1 MRRNL
6 YGKGKKLDFRDVS
19 ISAIN
24 EIKAVISQNG
34 RSFEKERINKWTNKT
49 IVKKNLGGGSACLRL
64 LLLWGSAIR

>member
-24 EIKAVISQNG
+24 EIKAVISQMEEG
-34 RSFEKERINKWTNKT
+34 FEKERINKWNKQ
-49 IVKKNLGGGSACLRL
+49 KQY
-64 LLLWGSAIR
+64 